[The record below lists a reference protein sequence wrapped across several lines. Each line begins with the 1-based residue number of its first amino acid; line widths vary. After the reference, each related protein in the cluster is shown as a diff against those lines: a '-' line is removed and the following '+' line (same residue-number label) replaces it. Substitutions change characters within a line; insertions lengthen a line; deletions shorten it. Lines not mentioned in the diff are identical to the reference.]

1 MQKNALFLELT
12 KMNNLEEIKTQKEL
26 ERAIEMDLQALQS
39 FIADDQTLEE

>member
-1 MQKNALFLELT
+1 
-12 KMNNLEEIKTQKEL
+12 MNNLEEIKTQKEL